1 MEKSENSLNQM
12 EETGVAPEWMGNT
25 WISSNASLV
34 KMQRNN
40 KRAQNIFFETCR
52 EFEMAKRTIKPQSDI
67 KFRVRIP
74 FELGETYAKV
84 YPGENLRSKETVLT
98 KKGHQFTFSFKRD
111 KLEMASKDAEK
122 FFEKCINKINDHLKN
137 LFRLKNG

>member
-1 MEKSENSLNQM
+1 MDKSENSLNQM
-12 EETGVAPEWMGNT
+12 EETGVAPEWMKNT

-52 EFEMAKRTIKPQSDI
+52 EFEIAKRTIKPQSDI

-98 KKGHQFTFSFKRD
+98 KKRTSVY
-111 KLEMASKDAEK
+111 
-122 FFEKCINKINDHLKN
+122 FFIQAGQIGNGFEGCGKIL
-137 LFRLKNG
+137 

>member
-1 MEKSENSLNQM
+1 MIEDGQVRELIKPNGGDWGGTRVDGEYMDFIKCLIGKDA
-12 EETGVAPEWMGNT
+12 TKC
-25 WISSNASLV
+25 I
-34 KMQRNN
+34 N

-84 YPGENLRSKETVLT
+84 YPGENLRSKETT
-98 KKGHQFTFSFKRD
+98 DKKRTSVY
-111 KLEMASKDAEK
+111 
-122 FFEKCINKINDHLKN
+122 FFIQAGQIGNGFEGCGKIL
-137 LFRLKNG
+137 